1 MTYLTQK
8 HLKQIES
15 RTRRYALHSWRLE
28 PAVHGKAGAA
38 PVKLYGILADDTW
51 AEILSVPCFTGEMAD
66 AVYHELTR
74 LLAARRDWGGIKE
87 SDADADGLVLTGAGI
102 DWDSLD

>member
-1 MTYLTQK
+1 MAYLTAK
-8 HLKQIES
+8 HTKQINS
-15 RTRRYALHSWRLE
+15 RTRRWPVQSWRLE
-28 PAVHGKAGAA
+28 PAVQTGTGSA

-66 AVYHELTR
+66 AVYHELTSP
-74 LLAARRDWGGIKE
+74 LAARRDWGGIKE
-87 SDADADGLVLTGAGI
+87 SDADADGLVLTGANI